1 MMTND
6 MVRQILDSEDILYF
20 PYCSWLFPNGLKIN
34 NVLFSIPWFNE
45 TSIDVYWYGFLIALG
60 MLLAVIYASSRT
72 RKFGLDSDRTID
84 VILAGLVGAIVGAR
98 LYYVIFNIPRYLT
111 DEGHI
116 SIREILSIR
125 DGGLAIYGGVIGAL
139 VFGGIAAMIRKVKL
153 LPMLDLMGLGLLIG
167 QSIGRW
173 GNFFNQECYGA
184 KTSLPWGMTSNSIL
198 NGLYFLEY
206 PDNVTVITN
215 RARDMV
221 AHPCFLYESLWCIV
235 GFLVL
240 HFYSKKFRKFDG
252 EIFLLY
258 IGWYGAGRF
267 WIEGLRTDSLYIPGT
282 DLKVSQLVAG
292 TCVIFSIVIL
302 IAKYISIKKN
312 GNVFYYET
320 EESKELLRLR
330 DERLQGQR
338 NRRGKNADAE
348 TDVHILAEDEPEG
361 VSADSA
367 EEAPANEAPAEENHE
382 EKEEAV
388 EDGSAD

>member
-173 GNFFNQECYGA
+173 GNFFNQECYGS

-330 DERLQGQR
+330 DERIQGQR

-367 EEAPANEAPAEENHE
+367 EEAPADEATEENNE

>member
-60 MLLAVIYASSRT
+60 MLLAVIYATART

-173 GNFFNQECYGA
+173 GNFFNQECYGS

-348 TDVHILAEDEPEG
+348 TDVHILAEDEPED

-367 EEAPANEAPAEENHE
+367 EEAPADEATEENNE

>member
-60 MLLAVIYASSRT
+60 MLLAVIYATSRT

-173 GNFFNQECYGA
+173 GNFFNQECYGS

>member
-173 GNFFNQECYGA
+173 GNFFNQECYGS

-267 WIEGLRTDSLYIPGT
+267 WIEGPTASISPAPTLRSHSLSP
-282 DLKVSQLVAG
+282 
-292 TCVIFSIVIL
+292 
-302 IAKYISIKKN
+302 
-312 GNVFYYET
+312 
-320 EESKELLRLR
+320 
-330 DERLQGQR
+330 
-338 NRRGKNADAE
+338 
-348 TDVHILAEDEPEG
+348 EPA
-361 VSADSA
+361 SSFQ
-367 EEAPANEAPAEENHE
+367 
-382 EKEEAV
+382 
-388 EDGSAD
+388 S

>member
-173 GNFFNQECYGA
+173 GNFFNQECYGS

-348 TDVHILAEDEPEG
+348 TDVHILAEDEPED

-367 EEAPANEAPAEENHE
+367 EEAPADDMPAEENHE

>member
-348 TDVHILAEDEPEG
+348 TDVHILAEDEPED

-367 EEAPANEAPAEENHE
+367 EEAPADEATEENNE

>member
-1 MMTND
+1 
-6 MVRQILDSEDILYF
+6 
-20 PYCSWLFPNGLKIN
+20 
-34 NVLFSIPWFNE
+34 
-45 TSIDVYWYGFLIALG
+45 
-60 MLLAVIYASSRT
+60 
-72 RKFGLDSDRTID
+72 
-84 VILAGLVGAIVGAR
+84 
-98 LYYVIFNIPRYLT
+98 
-111 DEGHI
+111 
-116 SIREILSIR
+116 
-125 DGGLAIYGGVIGAL
+125 
-139 VFGGIAAMIRKVKL
+139 
-153 LPMLDLMGLGLLIG
+153 
-167 QSIGRW
+167 
-173 GNFFNQECYGA
+173 
-184 KTSLPWGMTSNSIL
+184 
-198 NGLYFLEY
+198 
-206 PDNVTVITN
+206 
-215 RARDMV
+215 MV

>member
-60 MLLAVIYASSRT
+60 MLLAVIYATSRT

-320 EESKELLRLR
+320 EESKELLRQR

-367 EEAPANEAPAEENHE
+367 EEAPADDMPAEENNE

>member
-330 DERLQGQR
+330 DERIQGQR